1 MTDEFDPPSIDRRRR
16 ALAFALAGVS
26 WDLIAEQC
34 GYEDRNG
41 AIEDIEQALKENPID
56 SLTPTASRSL
66 NLARLSRLLAGV
78 WASAINGNNR
88 SVEVSASLIRQIMKA
103 QGIEE
108 VRPGTGLPEHSA
120 TTSAYDELAAR
131 RPGTVNGPRR
141 DGNGRRRGRR
151 S

>member
-1 MTDEFDPPSIDRRRR
+1 MIMSNEDRRRR

-34 GYEDRNG
+34 HYEDREE
-41 AIEDIEQALKENPID
+41 AIQDIELALAENPID
-56 SLTPTASRSL
+56 SLTPTATKAL

-78 WASAINGNNR
+78 WAPAINGNNR
-88 SVEVSASLIRQIMKA
+88 SVEVASSLIRQIMKA

-108 VRPGTGLPEHSA
+108 SRPGTGLPEHSA

-151 S
+151 G